1 MSGNMQRLR
10 GKVAWFDPGKGF
22 GFITRDDGQPDL
34 FFMPNRWRAAA
45 GKSGPVMSSN
55 SLLSRTRVGCV
66 HGTSIS
72 SLRRW

>member
-34 FFMPNRWRAAA
+34 FFMPNR
-45 GKSGPVMSSN
+45 
-55 SLLSRTRVGCV
+55 
-66 HGTSIS
+66 
-72 SLRRW
+72 

>member
-34 FFMPNRWRAAA
+34 FFHA
-45 GKSGPVMSSN
+45 KS
-55 SLLSRTRVGCV
+55 LRVGCA